1 MKTIKLTKGKYMTR
15 LIQVLLAV
23 LFISSNLFA
32 NEQIKIVGSSTVYP
46 FTTVVA
52 EQFGKAGKYKTPVVE
67 STGTGGGMK
76 LFCGGVDL
84 TTPSA
89 TNASRA
95 IKEKEAKLCEKN
107 GVSYIEI
114 MIGNDGIAF
123 INGRGNVQMNVT
135 KEQLW
140 QAMADKG
147 SKPAR
152 WSDIDPSLPNQKIAI
167 LTPPP
172 TSGTRDAWNEL
183 VMLEGCAAEVK
194 KANKEECTILRE
206 DGAVI
211 EAGENDT
218 LLIQKVVAEPEYFA
232 ILGFSYLDNA
242 KDKIQAATIE
252 GKTISLASI
261 QSYEY
266 PVARPLFVYFKKEH
280 IAVVPGLD
288 KFIKTYV
295 SSRAIGP
302 KGYLV
307 SKGLVPLD
315 KKTLDEMVKRTK

>member
-1 MKTIKLTKGKYMTR
+1 MKTVKLTKGKNMTR

-84 TTPSA
+84 TTPSV

-95 IKEKEAKLCEKN
+95 IKTKEAELCAKN

-123 INGRGNVQMNVT
+123 VNSIKGVKINVT
-135 KEQLW
+135 KTQLW
-140 QAMADKG
+140 QAMAEKG
-147 SKPAR
+147 SKPIL
-152 WSDIDPSLPNQKIAI
+152 WSDIDASLPKQKIAI
-167 LTPPP
+167 LTPPA

-183 VMLEGCAAEVK
+183 VMIEGCDETVK
-194 KANKEECTILRE
+194 KDNKDDCVLLRE
-206 DGAVI
+206 DSAII

-218 LLIQKVVAEPEYFA
+218 LLIQKLQAEVDYFA

-242 KDKIQAATIE
+242 KDKIQPAMIE
-252 GKTISLASI
+252 GKTISLESI
-261 QSYEY
+261 QDYSY
-266 PVARPLFVYFKKEH
+266 PVARPLFVYFKKQH
-280 IAVVPGLD
+280 ISVVPGLNE
-288 KFIKTYV
+288 FIKTYV
-295 SSRAIGP
+295 SPRAIGP
-302 KGYLV
+302 RGYLI
-307 SKGLVPLD
+307 SRGLVPLD
-315 KKTLDEMVKRTK
+315 QQTLAEMVKRTK

>member
-84 TTPSA
+84 TTPSV

-95 IKEKEAKLCEKN
+95 IKTKEAELCAKN

-123 INGRGNVQMNVT
+123 VNSIKGVKINVT
-135 KEQLW
+135 KTQLW
-140 QAMADKG
+140 QAMAEKG
-147 SKPAR
+147 SKPIL
-152 WSDIDPSLPNQKIAI
+152 WSDIDASLPKQKIAI
-167 LTPPP
+167 LTPPA

-183 VMLEGCAAEVK
+183 VMIEGCDETVK
-194 KANKEECTILRE
+194 KDNKDDCVLLRE
-206 DGAVI
+206 DSAII

-218 LLIQKVVAEPEYFA
+218 LLIQKLQAEVDYFA

-242 KDKIQAATIE
+242 KDKIQPAMIE
-252 GKTISLASI
+252 GKTISLESI
-261 QSYEY
+261 QDYSY
-266 PVARPLFVYFKKEH
+266 PVARPLFVYFKKQH
-280 IAVVPGLD
+280 ISVVPGLNE
-288 KFIKTYV
+288 FIKTYV
-295 SSRAIGP
+295 SPRAIGP
-302 KGYLV
+302 RGYLI
-307 SKGLVPLD
+307 SRGLVPLD
-315 KKTLDEMVKRTK
+315 QQTLSEMVKRTK